1 MKSFMNWMTDVF
13 APKMNKIARNPW
25 LASVQ
30 ESILAAMPLILI
42 GSFATVFNIIRDF
55 VPQMPDISM
64 LSSFSFGLLSIFL
77 AYLIPSTL
85 MEKKKHKK
93 TAKQAG
99 MAGIAFFLMIVYP
112 TFDDA
117 GNIQIVF
124 SNLGTGG
131 MIASLVAGL
140 FVGAVM
146 NQFAKHSFFKED
158 SALPDFITVWFD
170 TLIPI
175 TICLVIG
182 FIFTFTL
189 KISIFDVIYEVFT
202 PFISIG
208 QSFWG
213 FVLLNFIG
221 YAFLYTFGIS
231 TWVIYPI
238 TSAICLQGMGDNM
251 AAVAAGNA
259 PTFIHTSETTNLFL
273 LGGGGTT
280 LALAVMLLVLAKSK
294 KLRVIGKSTF
304 VPSLCNI
311 NEPLIF
317 GAPVAFNP
325 LLMIPM
331 WIIGLISPMIVYAA
345 LAWGWAP
352 IPAETFG
359 FWYLPSPIV
368 GYMVTKSL
376 NGAILVMV
384 IFAISW
390 VIYYPFF
397 KIYDKQV
404 CEEERAEQEKK
415 EKLAAKKAAH
425 REEIEESV

>member
-1 MKSFMNWMTDVF
+1 MKRFMDWMTDVF
-13 APKMNKIARNPW
+13 APKMNRLARNPW

-30 ESILAAMPLILI
+30 EAILAAMPVILI
-42 GSFATVFNIIRDF
+42 GSFATLFNILRDF
-55 VPQMPDISM
+55 IPQMPDISL
-64 LSSFSFGLLSIFL
+64 LSSFSFGLLSVFL
-77 AYLIPSTL
+77 AYLIPSIV
-85 MEKKKHKK
+85 MEKKKHKR

-146 NQFAKHSFFKED
+146 NQFAKHSFFNED
-158 SALPDFITVWFD
+158 RALPDFITVWFD

-175 TICLVIG
+175 TLCLVIG
-182 FIFTFTL
+182 WVLTFQL
-189 KISIFDVIYEVFT
+189 HINIFDIIYQIFT

-221 YAFLYTFGIS
+221 YSFLYTFGIS

-238 TSAICLQGMGDNM
+238 TSAICLQGMGDNIAM
-251 AAVAAGNA
+251 VAAGEA
-259 PTFIHTSETTNLFL
+259 AQFIHTSETTNLFL
-273 LGGGGTT
+273 LGGGGCTH
-280 LALAVMLLVLAKSK
+280 ALGIMMLFAKSK
-294 KLRVIGKSTF
+294 KLKIIGRSTI

-311 NEPLIF
+311 NEPLVF
-317 GAPVAFNP
+317 GAPIAFNP
-325 LLMIPM
+325 LLMVPM
-331 WIIGLISPMIVYAA
+331 WIIGLVGPAVVYLA
-345 LAWGWAP
+345 LDMGLVP
-352 IPAETFG
+352 IPAQTMG

-368 GYMVTKSL
+368 GYLVTQSIS
-376 NGAILVMV
+376 GVILVLV
-384 IFAISW
+384 VFALSW
-390 VIYYPFF
+390 TIYYPFF
-397 KIYDKQV
+397 KVYDKQCV
-404 CEEERAEQEKK
+404 EEEQREKEEK
-415 EKLAAKKAAH
+415 ERKKARKAL
-425 REEIEESV
+425 RSQEE